1 MAVTCRVTQ
10 VSVVKELDILK
21 RLFEKRFEM
30 NIKVNAEKIKKWRAE
45 RCWSQEHVA
54 EIAGISL
61 RTLQRIENGRAVSRD
76 TAMALAS
83 AFEVDLSALTL
94 DINAEVKKA
103 VEREEAKS
111 LVQFKMSFVIHLVTY
126 ILVIGL
132 LLMINLASSPERLWI
147 IWPAVGWGIG
157 VVAHGAT
164 VYLVE
169 YVAKSDKQL
178 ES

>member
-1 MAVTCRVTQ
+1 
-10 VSVVKELDILK
+10 
-21 RLFEKRFEM
+21 M
-30 NIKVNAEKIKKWRAE
+30 NIKIKTKKIKKWRAE
-45 RCWSQEHVA
+45 CCWSQEHVA

-76 TAMALAS
+76 TAMALA
-83 AFEVDLSALTL
+83 AVFELDVSVLTL

-126 ILVIGL
+126 ILVIGM
-132 LLMINLASSPERLWI
+132 LLMINLASSPEKLWI

-157 VVAHGAT
+157 VVTHGAT
-164 VYLVE
+164 VYLLG
-169 YVAKSDKQL
+169 YGAKSEKQID
-178 ES
+178 S